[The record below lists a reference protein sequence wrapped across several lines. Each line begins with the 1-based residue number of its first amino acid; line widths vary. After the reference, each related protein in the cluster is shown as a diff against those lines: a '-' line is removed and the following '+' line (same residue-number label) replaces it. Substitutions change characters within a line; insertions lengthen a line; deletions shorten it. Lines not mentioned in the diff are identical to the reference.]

1 MIYSLKSVNSENE
14 REMLESS
21 ARSPTNA
28 HGINKLDAHSVF
40 NHNGE
45 HASGAAMNTQ
55 LPANTF
61 RQAIRE
67 GRPQIGLWCSLCSNI
82 VAEVIAGAGFDWILI
97 DTEHAPNELP
107 IVLSQ
112 LQALIGGTAVPVV
125 RPAWND
131 TVLMK
136 RLLDI
141 GVQNFLIPYVQTA
154 DEARAA
160 VAATRYPPQGV
171 RGVAVTHRA
180 NRYGRVKDY
189 YKRCGDEICVVVQ
202 IETRLAL
209 QNIEAIAAVEGVDGL
224 FIGPSDLAAAFGHV
238 GEPAHPEVRA
248 AIEEAL
254 KRIRKT
260 GKAPGILA
268 PIEAD
273 ARHWLSLG
281 CVVLAV
287 GSDVGLLARQSEELA
302 AKFKK

>member
-1 MIYSLKSVNSENE
+1 M
-14 REMLESS
+14 SS
-21 ARSPTNA
+21 
-28 HGINKLDAHSVF
+28 
-40 NHNGE
+40 
-45 HASGAAMNTQ
+45 Q
-55 LPANTF
+55 LPANAF
-61 RQAIRE
+61 KRALRE
-67 GRPQIGLWCSLCSNI
+67 GRPQIGLWSSLCSNI
-82 VAEVIAGAGFDWILI
+82 AAEVIAGSGFDWILV

-107 IVLSQ
+107 MVFSQ
-112 LQALIGGTAVPVV
+112 LQALAGGTAAPVV

-131 TVLMK
+131 MVLMK

-141 GVQNFLIPYVQTA
+141 GVQNLLIPYVQTPE
-154 DEARAA
+154 EARAA

-171 RGVAVTHRA
+171 RGVAVNHRG
-180 NRYGRVKDY
+180 NSFGRIKDY
-189 YKRCGDEICVVVQ
+189 YKRAGDEVCVLVQ
-202 IETRLAL
+202 IESRVAL
-209 QNIEAIAAVEGVDGL
+209 QNIEAIAAVEGIDGL

-238 GEPAHPEVRA
+238 GESSHPEVRA
-248 AIEEAL
+248 AIDDAL
-254 KRIRKT
+254 KRIAKT